1 MKPLLGPRGSFAWFL
16 LCLMT
21 VCLLASLFSSPS
33 RAQSAAESAGASS
46 VASATTASQPN
57 QPKPSASA
65 TSPNVGGDT
74 TKPQHVAAPSG
85 PPPEVLNR
93 QALEQHAGKNACKLL
108 LRSTPSGAQVYVDG
122 AFVGQSPLLL
132 IVSPGKY
139 QIEMR
144 GRRLESGERAVDLLP
159 RETREVALSL
169 TSRYPTRV
177 AVH

>member
-1 MKPLLGPRGSFAWFL
+1 MKPLLGLRGSFAWFL
-16 LCLMT
+16 LCLLA

-33 RAQSAAESAGASS
+33 LAQSAAESAGASS
-46 VASATTASQPN
+46 VSATTASQPN
-57 QPKPSASA
+57 QPKPNASA
-65 TSPNVGGDT
+65 TSTNAAGDSN
-74 TKPQHVAAPSG
+74 KPQHVAAPSG

-108 LRSTPSGAQVYVDG
+108 LRSTPNAAQVFVDG
-122 AFVGQSPLLL
+122 AFVGESPLLL

-144 GRRLESGERAVDLLP
+144 GRRLEFGERAVDLLP

-177 AVH
+177 TVH

>member
-1 MKPLLGPRGSFAWFL
+1 MKTLLGPRGSFAWFL
-16 LCLMT
+16 LCLLT
-21 VCLLASLFSSPS
+21 VCLLASLFGSPLL
-33 RAQSAAESAGASS
+33 AQSAAESAGASS

-57 QPKPSASA
+57 QPKPNGSA
-65 TSPNVGGDT
+65 TGTNAAGDSS
-74 TKPQHVAAPSG
+74 KPQHVAAPSG

-108 LRSTPSGAQVYVDG
+108 LRSTPNAAQVFVDG
-122 AFVGQSPLLL
+122 AFVGESPLLL

-144 GRRLESGERAVDLLP
+144 GRRLEFGERAVDLLP

-177 AVH
+177 TVH

>member
-1 MKPLLGPRGSFAWFL
+1 MKPLLGPRGSLAWFV
-16 LCLMT
+16 LCLLA
-21 VCLLASLFSSPS
+21 VCLLASLFGIPS
-33 RAQSAAESAGASS
+33 FAQSAAESAGASS
-46 VASATTASQPN
+46 VASATTSSQPN
-57 QPKPSASA
+57 QPKPNGSA
-65 TSPNVGGDT
+65 TGTNAAGDSN
-74 TKPQHVAAPSG
+74 KPQHVSAPSG

-108 LRSTPSGAQVYVDG
+108 LRSTPSAAQVYVDG
-122 AFVGQSPLLL
+122 AFVGESPLLL

-144 GRRLESGERAVDLLP
+144 GRRLEFGERAIDLLP

-177 AVH
+177 TVH

>member
-16 LCLMT
+16 LCLSA
-21 VCLLASLFSSPS
+21 VCLLASLFGSPS

-46 VASATTASQPN
+46 VSANTTSQPN
-57 QPKPSASA
+57 QPKPNASA
-65 TSPNVGGDT
+65 TSTNAAGDSN
-74 TKPQHVAAPSG
+74 KPQHVATPSG

-108 LRSTPSGAQVYVDG
+108 LRSTPNAAQVYVDG
-122 AFVGQSPLLL
+122 AFVGESPLLL

-144 GRRLESGERAVDLLP
+144 GRRLEFGERAVDLLP

-177 AVH
+177 TVH